1 MKARLAGHQVNKR
14 SFALIGAAGYIA
26 PRHLRA
32 MKETGGILRAAVD
45 RSDSVGV
52 IDSFFPQAR
61 FFTEFERFDRHI
73 DLMRRQGEQIDF
85 VSICSPNYLHDAHVR
100 FALRSHADAICEKPL
115 VLNPWNIDGL
125 VDLEKDTGQRVF
137 SILQLR
143 LHPSIVALRDR
154 ILSEPRAKV
163 HDVELT
169 YITSRGL
176 WYYISWKGDEAK
188 SGGIATNIGVHFYD
202 MLSFVFGDLRENVV
216 HHRAM
221 DCAAGYLE
229 YDRAR
234 VRWFLSINSRDL
246 PESVAHKKTT
256 FRSISVDGEEIE
268 FSEGFTDLHVDSY
281 KQILNGQGFGL
292 NDVRPSIETVAA
304 IRTKKIDTLLGQV
317 HPFVTKLERDQ
328 GRYEHGWPA

>member
-1 MKARLAGHQVNKR
+1 MTK
-14 SFALIGAAGYIA
+14 SYALIGAAGFVA

-32 MKETGGILRAAVD
+32 MKETGGVLKAAVD

-52 IDSFFPQAR
+52 IDSYFPDAR

-73 DLMRRQGEQIDF
+73 DLMRRQGHKVDY

-125 VDLEKDTGQRVF
+125 AELEKDTSRSVF
-137 SILQLR
+137 TILQLR
-143 LHPSIVALRDR
+143 LHPAIIALREK
-154 ILSEPRAKV
+154 IASEPKSKV

-176 WYYISWKGDEAK
+176 WYYTSWKGEETK

-202 MLSFVFGDLRENVV
+202 MLSFVFGDLRENIV

-234 VRWFLSINSRDL
+234 VRWFLSINARDL
-246 PESVAHKKTT
+246 PESAAKSKKTY
-256 FRSISVDGEEIE
+256 RSVTVDGEEIE
-268 FSEGFTDLHVDSY
+268 FSDGFADLHIASY
-281 KQILNGQGFGL
+281 RQVLKGQGFRL
-292 NDVRPSIETVAA
+292 ADVRPSIETVAA
-304 IRTKKIDTLLGQV
+304 IRSQAIDKALGQV
-317 HPFVTKLERDQ
+317 HPFVAQLDRDRD
-328 GRYEHGWPA
+328 RYEHGWPV